1 MFSDIAE
8 KVRLEAKLRGFS
20 EHTVKTYVRNV
31 ELFFESVQKR
41 PEKVKVD
48 DIKRYLVGL
57 MDKGLDNR
65 TVCKVRAALRFYFDE
80 ILQKG
85 LVGQVKAPKFNA
97 KLPEN
102 VLTKDE
108 ARKPFSAAHDLRE
121 TMLLH
126 MLYTQGLRAQ
136 ECVSLEIKNLDLTAG
151 RIEVRHGKGAKS
163 RTNSLQDIVLQTSK
177 QYLNNLDSKKWLFP
191 SPPQPEQHLTTRT
204 AQRIINELATR
215 AGITKHVHC
224 HLLRHTVATHLLED
238 GYDIRVIQKYVGHA
252 KIATTE
258 IYTRVSDKLLKE
270 VKVSAVGDLE

>member
-41 PEKVKVD
+41 PEKVKID

-80 ILQKG
+80 VLQKG

-108 ARKPFSAAHDLRE
+108 VRKLFSAAHNLRE

-151 RIEVRHGKGAKS
+151 RI
-163 RTNSLQDIVLQTSK
+163 
-177 QYLNNLDSKKWLFP
+177 
-191 SPPQPEQHLTTRT
+191 
-204 AQRIINELATR
+204 
-215 AGITKHVHC
+215 
-224 HLLRHTVATHLLED
+224 
-238 GYDIRVIQKYVGHA
+238 
-252 KIATTE
+252 
-258 IYTRVSDKLLKE
+258 
-270 VKVSAVGDLE
+270 